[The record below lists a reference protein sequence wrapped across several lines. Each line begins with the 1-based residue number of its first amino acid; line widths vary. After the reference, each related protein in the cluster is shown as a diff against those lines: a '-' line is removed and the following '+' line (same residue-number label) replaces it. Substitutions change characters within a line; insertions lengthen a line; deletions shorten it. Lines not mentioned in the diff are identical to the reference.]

1 MSETATSASKRRAYG
16 RRPVGRPR
24 GDGKPHL
31 TREVVLSAAARLM
44 AIHGYGGTSIRMI
57 AKDLKASPASVFHLF
72 ESKAELLN
80 ELIAFAA
87 APSLAFYARINELD
101 VPPDVALYKSVFE
114 EAKMVASF
122 DREQAG
128 LFYLPELRQPEFAVA
143 QQVRA
148 DMVMHFHWL
157 IIEGCSSGLMATAHP
172 ALAAEQVFQLTE
184 TSIMAGESVAGLT
197 PEQQAVAAAD
207 LALHGLLVDP
217 ARLENI
223 RQQAAQI
230 VLTIDRVAVE

>member
-1 MSETATSASKRRAYG
+1 MSDTATSAATSAPK

-31 TREVVLSAAARLM
+31 TRDMVLSAAARLM
-44 AIHGYGGTSIRMI
+44 ASHGYGGTSIRMI
-57 AKDLKASPASVFHLF
+57 AKDLKASPASLFHLF

-87 APSLAFYARINELD
+87 APSLAFYAQVNELD
-101 VPPDVALYKSVFE
+101 LPPDVTLYKSVFE
-114 EAKMVASF
+114 ETRMVASF

-128 LFYLPELRQPEFAVA
+128 LFYLPELRQPEFATA

-148 DMVMHFHWL
+148 DMVTHFHWL
-157 IIEGCSSGLMATAHP
+157 IIEGCTSGLMATAHP

-184 TSIMAGESVAGLT
+184 TSIMAGENVADLT
-197 PEQQAVAAAD
+197 PDEQALAAAD

-230 VLTIDRVAVE
+230 VLTIDRIAVE

>member
-1 MSETATSASKRRAYG
+1 MSETAISASKPPAG

-57 AKDLKASPASVFHLF
+57 AKDLKASPASLFHLF
-72 ESKAELLN
+72 EAKADLLN
-80 ELIAFAA
+80 ALIAYAA
-87 APSLAFYARINELD
+87 APSLAFYAQINDLD
-101 VPPDVALYKSVFE
+101 VPADVALYKSVFE
-114 EAKMVASF
+114 ETRMVASF

-148 DMVMHFHWL
+148 DMVRHFHGL
-157 IIEGCSSGLMATAHP
+157 IIEGCTSGLMASAHP

-184 TSIMAGESVAGLT
+184 TSIMAGENVANLKAD
-197 PEQQAVAAAD
+197 EQAVAAAD
-207 LALHGLLVDP
+207 LALHGLLLDP

-230 VLTIDRVAVE
+230 VLT

>member
-1 MSETATSASKRRAYG
+1 MSETAISAPNSAKG

-31 TREVVLSAAARLM
+31 TREVVLSATARLM

-57 AKDLKASPASVFHLF
+57 AKDLKASPASLFHLF
-72 ESKAELLN
+72 ESKADLLN

-87 APSLAFYARINELD
+87 APSLAFYAQINELD
-101 VPPDVALYKSVFE
+101 VPAEVALYKSVFE
-114 EAKMVASF
+114 EARVVASF

-128 LFYLPELRQPEFAVA
+128 LFYLPELRQPEFAPA

-148 DMVMHFHWL
+148 DMVTHFHWL
-157 IIEGCSSGLMATAHP
+157 IVEGCTSGALVSEHP

-184 TSIMAGESVAGLT
+184 TSILAGRD
-197 PEQQAVAAAD
+197 VAALSPEEQAAGAAD
-207 LALHGLLVDP
+207 ICLRGLLAAP
-217 ARLENI
+217 AQLHEI

-230 VLTIDRVAVE
+230 MLTINRVAVW